1 MTFGRVFR
9 PLLSNRRYIPLVL
22 VRSTSLNLSFIT
34 LNEDRI
40 AEPAVLA
47 GQDFVQKNLDKR
59 AILQGILVV

>member
-9 PLLSNRRYIPLVL
+9 PFLSNRRYIPVVL

-47 GQDFVQKNLDKR
+47 GHFVQKNLDKR
-59 AILQGILVV
+59 AILQGILLV